1 LLASFE
7 MAPDAMKWKGAIL
20 TDTSTSERPIQI
32 EHITIRS
39 NKAFEEVK
47 TNLERLVLKL
57 DETTAQLIASGGSEQ
72 LEQNLE
78 KGPELAIFLSRD
90 HGGLL
95 RIAGRARKAVQYEIG
110 NPLTASKMTRHR
122 LGAALYAPLRVVLY
136 ENETGDSVFEYD
148 KPSSLFDQFGDEQVS
163 VVARGLDTALGRALL
178 RAMD

>member
-7 MAPDAMKWKGAIL
+7 IAPDAMKWKGAIL

-78 KGPELAIFLSRD
+78 KGPELAIFLSRNT
-90 HGGLL
+90 
-95 RIAGRARKAVQYEIG
+95 RSVIRSPRRK
-110 NPLTASKMTRHR
+110 
-122 LGAALYAPLRVVLY
+122 
-136 ENETGDSVFEYD
+136 
-148 KPSSLFDQFGDEQVS
+148 
-163 VVARGLDTALGRALL
+163 
-178 RAMD
+178 